1 MALIVEDGSGKT
13 DSNSY
18 ATVAELDSY
27 ASLRGITLTAADDS
41 AKEVL
46 LIKAMDYLES
56 LQGSYKGIKSNQYQ
70 FLQWPR
76 YNVWIDSYYISSD
89 SIPKDMIN
97 AQLIAAVIVDG
108 GGELQPTV
116 TPKVLSEKIDTLAVT
131 YSDSSMNN
139 TLYPQLTSAIG
150 PLVDGGMGLS
160 VVRG

>member
-1 MALIVEDGSGKT
+1 MALIIEDGSGKT

-27 ASLRGITLTAADDS
+27 AALRGITLTAADDA

-70 FLQWPR
+70 SLQWPR
-76 YNVWIDSYYISSD
+76 YNVWIDSYYINSD
-89 SIPKDMIN
+89 SIPKDMVS

-108 GGELQPTV
+108 GGKLQPTV
-116 TPKVLSEKIDTLAVT
+116 APKVLSERIDTLAVT
-131 YSDSSMNN
+131 YSDSSMSN